1 MGENDTE
8 KSDKKKKKFTCCFQV
23 RYFIVI
29 SFEIFDLLN
38 KT

>member
-8 KSDKKKKKFTCCFQV
+8 KSDKKKKYTCCFQV